1 MKRDMDLMRQILLLI
16 EERSD
21 VPPKILTLKDFI
33 DIKEDA
39 YMISLHIDLLRDAG
53 LIEVINTSYLERGL
67 KDFDITRL
75 TLAGYE
81 YLDAIRD
88 IKIWHKVK
96 QSISFVGGATLDVI
110 KQVAVKEL
118 SKELGLI

>member
-1 MKRDMDLMRQILLLI
+1 MRRILLRI

-21 VPPKILTLKDFI
+21 VPPRVLTLEDFF

-39 YMISLHIDLLRDAG
+39 YVISLHIDLLCDAG
-53 LIEVINTSYLERGL
+53 LIEVMNTSVEDGL

-81 YLDAIRD
+81 YLDAIRN
-88 IKIWHKVK
+88 IKVWSRVK
-96 QSISFVGGATLDVI
+96 KTIDFVGGATLDII
-110 KQVAVKEL
+110 KQVAIKEL
-118 SKELGLI
+118 SKELGLG

>member
-21 VPPKILTLKDFI
+21 VPPKILTLKDFF

-118 SKELGLI
+118 GKE

>member
-16 EERSD
+16 EEHSD
-21 VPPKILTLKDFI
+21 VPPKILTLEDFF

-39 YMISLHIDLLRDAG
+39 YKISLHIDLLRDAG
-53 LIEVINTSYLERGL
+53 LIEVINTSVLERGL
-67 KDFDITRL
+67 RDFDITRL

-110 KQVAVKEL
+110 KQVAVREL
-118 SKELGLI
+118 SKELGLN

>member
-21 VPPKILTLKDFI
+21 VPPKILTLKDFF

-118 SKELGLI
+118 GKELGLI

>member
-21 VPPKILTLKDFI
+21 VPPKILTLKDFF

>member
-21 VPPKILTLKDFI
+21 VPPKILTLEDFF

-39 YMISLHIDLLRDAG
+39 YKISLHIDLLCDAG
-53 LIEVINTSYLERGL
+53 LIEVINTSVLERGL

-110 KQVAVKEL
+110 KQVAIREL
-118 SKELGLI
+118 SKELGLN